1 MQIRFHRGLYPR
13 KALDEAVEAFRETAS
28 IKVSR
33 EGDHWSVTI
42 EPTEAGVAPDE
53 AAGEFQ
59 NYVLGLTIAQR
70 GNA

>member
-1 MQIRFHRGLYPR
+1 MEIRFHKGLYPK
-13 KALDEAVEAFRETAS
+13 KAVDEAADAFRETAS
-28 IKVSR
+28 IRVSR
-33 EGDHWSVTI
+33 DGDYWSVVI
-42 EPTEAGVAPDE
+42 EPAEAGIAPDE